1 MNDKEKL
8 EAIYE
13 IIASHAWDKIHD
25 ARHIGGTNE
34 LSIALE
40 DLITSWEENRR
51 GFRVRQATDDEL
63 DELDAEIIQGILQ
76 LVDIELSER
85 HKEMTQK
92 EIKLIHNIRK
102 MAGYED

>member
-1 MNDKEKL
+1 MRDKERL
-8 EAIYE
+8 ATITT
-13 IIASHAWDKIHD
+13 IIQDMKNSPTGLHPFQLLQIEKIEKILH
-25 ARHIGGTNE
+25 
-34 LSIALE
+34 
-40 DLITSWEENRR
+40 EE
-51 GFRVRQATDDEL
+51 DDEL

-102 MAGYED
+102 MAGYEDC